1 MERDPFKNRKLYNA
15 GLYVCL
21 RRQRCLTRAAKHEPQ
36 NVNILKELR
45 NLTKLAHEQD
55 SGSGSGGD
63 ATDAAP
69 AAGAG
74 RAAANAATEGSASA
88 GDKRKCPKDIEET

>member
-1 MERDPFKNRKLYNA
+1 MKTNPCIF
-15 GLYVCL
+15 

-45 NLTKLAHEQD
+45 NLTKLAQEQD
-55 SGSGSGGD
+55 SGGG
-63 ATDAAP
+63 ATDAAAGGGAS

-74 RAAANAATEGSASA
+74 RAAADADTEGTASA
-88 GDKRKCPKDIEET
+88 GDKRKCPRDSEET